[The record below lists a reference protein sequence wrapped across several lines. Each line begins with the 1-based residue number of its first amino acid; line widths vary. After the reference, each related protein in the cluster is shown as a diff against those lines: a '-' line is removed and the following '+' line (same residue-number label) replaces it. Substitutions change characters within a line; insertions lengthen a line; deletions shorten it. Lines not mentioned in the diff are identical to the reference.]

1 VHRQGAS
8 ATTVERLLSVREAC
22 EALGISSQSFY
33 RLVGRSELPVVK
45 IGGRTLIRPSELD
58 ALVRRSER
66 TGEGDRS

>member
-1 VHRQGAS
+1 MNREGAS
-8 ATTVERLLSVREAC
+8 TITVERLLSVRQVC
-22 EALGISSQSFY
+22 ETLGVSTQSFY
-33 RLVGRSELPVVK
+33 RLVGRGELPVVK